1 MLILG
6 QIALPQTTIDIFVIA
21 SVLLA
26 IIGTL
31 FLAYDLLGRE
41 NGPLRWFTLVITC
54 GLVSAVLLG
63 TISTIIYKILKNAFN
78 LNFILQFLVLG
89 ALMGFFTVILVE
101 LPLSKTR
108 PTIFSRT
115 GTLIGLAL
123 GLLFVLVVKILGG
136 PLEAAL
142 TIGVPCAIIVSVW
155 QRITWEPSQAI
166 SNPRGVWQFV
176 AWEEPSPSK
185 PNPVG
190 SWKFVDWE
198 PPHPKPHLF
207 SRKRFLFGLV
217 FGFLCWFSV
226 SLIVSKDIPVA
237 LLESVPFAL
246 VSGVISSTWRFINWE
261 PPHPKPHLFSRKGF
275 WNGFVAGF
283 VPWLIYEIWG
293 SNVLLERVSGP
304 VAGFYTMI
312 NLTLLFLAVGILALA
327 TALAGSIAQ
336 YILWRANRL
345 PHSLLGAF
353 GLVLVLLATG
363 LQGVQPMIDLFN
375 IK

>member
-1 MLILG
+1 MVVLA
-6 QIALPQTTIDIFVIA
+6 QIALPPKVADSFVIA

-26 IIGTL
+26 MIGTL

-41 NGPLRWFTLVITC
+41 NGPLRWLTLVMIC
-54 GLVSAVLLG
+54 GLVSALVLATTD
-63 TISTIIYKILKNAFN
+63 TILEKLFSNPVDPPH
-78 LNFILQFLVLG
+78 ILQVLVLG
-89 ALMGFFTVILVE
+89 GLMGFFTVILVE
-101 LPLSKTR
+101 LPGSKTR
-108 PTIFSRT
+108 PAIFSRRGSLT
-115 GTLIGLAL
+115 GLTFGLIFGFVIKYI
-123 GLLFVLVVKILGG
+123 LFG
-136 PLEAAL
+136 PWEAAL
-142 TIGVPCAIIVSVW
+142 VLGGSCAVITAVW
-155 QRITWEPSQAI
+155 QRITWEPSQAA
-166 SNPRGVWQFV
+166 SNPHGVWKL
-176 AWEEPSPSK
+176 ATWE
-185 PNPVG
+185 
-190 SWKFVDWE
+190 E
-198 PPHPKPHLF
+198 PPHPRPHPF
-207 SRKRFLFGLV
+207 SRRRFLPGLGI
-217 FGFLCWFSV
+217 GFVCCFVSFFILC
-226 SLIVSKDIPVA
+226 KDAPAA

-246 VSGVISSTWRFINWE
+246 TCGVISSTWRFINWE
-261 PPHPKPHLFSRKGF
+261 PPHPRPHLFSRKGF

-283 VPWLIYEIWG
+283 VPWLIYEIWE

-312 NLTLLFLAVGILALA
+312 NLSVLFLVAGILALA